1 MFLPA
6 LVIIVPKKFLGVKLI
21 NDFKEVDFSFATK
34 NLDENYM
41 VLTTVFSN
49 DLSKNVFLK
58 KEKCNRKYS
67 SIYKQKI
74 KEGDLILKVHLEIC
88 TLKT

>member
-6 LVIIVPKKFLGVKLI
+6 VVIIVLKKFLGVKLI
-21 NDFKEVDFSFATK
+21 NDFKEVGFSFATK

-49 DLSKNVFLK
+49 DLNKNVFLK

-74 KEGDLILKVHLEIC
+74 KEGDLILKVHLVIC
-88 TLKT
+88 TFKT

>member
-49 DLSKNVFLK
+49 DLNKNVFP
-58 KEKCNRKYS
+58 
-67 SIYKQKI
+67 
-74 KEGDLILKVHLEIC
+74 
-88 TLKT
+88 